1 MRKILAS
8 AILSSYRPLA
18 DKSFNLSLNIPEP
31 SELQRNLLHSLHQQA
46 IFILIKEGEI
56 EQNEVAQFEELEP
69 ELFKKKSQSK
79 RIHDVYFILWKQDDE
94 GFTEFKD
101 YYKFQTEKI
110 ITHLKSKIV

>member
-1 MRKILAS
+1 MRKLLAA
-8 AILSSYRPLA
+8 AILTGYRPLN

-31 SELQRNLLHSLHQQA
+31 SQLQREVIHSLHQQA
-46 IFILIKEGEI
+46 VFLLIKEGEI
-56 EQNEVAQFEELEP
+56 EQNEISEFDTLEP

-79 RIHDVYFILWKQDDE
+79 RIHDVYFILWKQDNE